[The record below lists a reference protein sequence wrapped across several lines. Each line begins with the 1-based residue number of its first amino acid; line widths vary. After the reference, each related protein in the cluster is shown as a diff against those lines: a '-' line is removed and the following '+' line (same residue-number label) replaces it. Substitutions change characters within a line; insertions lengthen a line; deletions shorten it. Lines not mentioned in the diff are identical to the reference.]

1 MQPTAA
7 CKLPS
12 FAAPGSMHACIWN
25 SIKPFC
31 KIFYNQTAGEQ
42 RGSKGPT
49 QAEFEVSTKLLVF
62 DGKPVPKPR
71 PQLPQQ
77 AQQQQQQQQQAFG
90 LGSTRST
97 SLSDWRH
104 SRHAELASSRGV
116 KRATD
121 GDLGAGSHAAK
132 RGKYADEV

>member
-1 MQPTAA
+1 M
-7 CKLPS
+7 
-12 FAAPGSMHACIWN
+12 
-25 SIKPFC
+25 
-31 KIFYNQTAGEQ
+31 QTAGKQ
-42 RGSKGPT
+42 RGSKFPT

-77 AQQQQQQQQQAFG
+77 AQQQQQQQQQQAFG
-90 LGSTRST
+90 LGSTKST
-97 SLSDWRH
+97 SFSEWRH

-121 GDLGAGSHAAK
+121 GDLEASSHAAK
-132 RGKYADEV
+132 RGKYADQV

>member
-1 MQPTAA
+1 M
-7 CKLPS
+7 
-12 FAAPGSMHACIWN
+12 
-25 SIKPFC
+25 
-31 KIFYNQTAGEQ
+31 QTAGEQ

-71 PQLPQQ
+71 AQLPQQ
-77 AQQQQQQQQQAFG
+77 AQQQQQQAFG
-90 LGSTRST
+90 LGSTKST
-97 SLSDWRH
+97 SFSDWRH

-121 GDLGAGSHAAK
+121 DDLEAGSHAAK
-132 RGKYADEV
+132 RGKYADQV